1 MPDQLSEWLR
11 KWWFILLR
19 LSIHSPIVNQSFK
32 IINGKFSIMFW
43 NFSEFLKNTREPHS
57 GIWFAQSLCKLLL
70 FKMIVCFPSLVFNS
84 QLRLSIVFV
93 FCITYCFK
101 NVKPVFLVV
110 LLWKFFLKKL
120 TFYVLTFFWKSFF
133 VTFFIIVLME
143 CCLINRIF

>member
-1 MPDQLSEWLR
+1 M
-11 KWWFILLR
+11 LR

-43 NFSEFLKNTREPHS
+43 NFSEFLKNTREPH
-57 GIWFAQSLCKLLL
+57 GIWFAQTLCKLLL
-70 FKMIVCFPSLVFNS
+70 FKMIVCFPSVVFNS

-101 NVKPVFLVV
+101 NFKPVFLVV

-133 VTFFIIVLME
+133 VTFFTIVLME